1 MTAPFVQF
9 TELDERSSRAFL
21 ARNHVGRIAYSLH
34 DQIDIQPIHYVYD
47 DQWLVGRTQ
56 IGSKLATLS
65 HHPWCAFEVDEVRGL
80 FEWDSVVVRGSF
92 SILDPETA
100 SVDRYTKALAKLR
113 DFIPGS
119 LSSGDPAPE
128 RLILFGVHIDTISG
142 RSSRQ

>member
-1 MTAPFVQF
+1 MIAPSIQVTA
-9 TELDERSSRAFL
+9 LDESTSRAFL

-34 DQIDIQPIHYVYD
+34 EQIDIQPIHYVYD

-56 IGSKLATLS
+56 VGSKLAMLS

-80 FEWDSVVVRGSF
+80 FEWDSVVVHGSF

-100 SVDRYTKALAKLR
+100 SVDRYTKALSKLR
-113 DFIPGS
+113 DFIPGA
-119 LSSGDPAPE
+119 LTAGDPTPD

-142 RSSRQ
+142 RSARK